1 MGEQFPL
8 AQLVVASVS
17 GTEGS
22 WFESREGSVDYGTSQ
37 GIPLTDELIEQ
48 LSQEAENGYDLNR
61 LRERNAERSRS
72 ARADVPKGHSENAG

>member
-1 MGEQFPL
+1 
-8 AQLVVASVS
+8 
-17 GTEGS
+17 
-22 WFESREGSVDYGTSQ
+22 VDYGTSQ